1 MMPMLTRDEVHV
13 RLQEIFPDGAPNR
26 AYLTRML
33 AASTVFVALYID
45 ATEGSGTMLGP
56 KHVYRMTDEQ
66 AALVDDA
73 SRTAYATGVLR
84 TGSQTEG
91 RRWYQDNTRE
101 PIRDETLRE
110 GLVAIGAVI
119 ERTDLPTTSSK
130 PRYALKASFAALFD
144 PALTGEAL
152 QARIA
157 AWQAE
162 ALNKGALARLA
173 IVRRGAGVSAD
184 QVLVTF
190 PNGETRR
197 MKPGPSSEI
206 TKAVVEVFAP
216 AFLTAPAVV
225 FLSESGNKVVAR
237 DDALA
242 RSIGLAIQADK
253 NLPDTILVDLG
264 PVHPLLVFVEVVAT
278 DGPISQRRKEAL
290 EELVAEAGFP
300 ELTTEEWF
308 GFYAPAKTPKAV
320 LQAANA
326 AINAALKDKAVMDAL
341 AVVGLIPR
349 GSTMEEM
356 AASQASESK
365 HWGPLIKKIGFTAES

>member
-1 MMPMLTRDEVHV
+1 MTPLLTREEVHT
-13 RLQEIFPDGAPNR
+13 RLQEIFPDGTPNR

-45 ATEGSGTMLGP
+45 AVEGSGTYLGP

-66 AALVDDA
+66 AARTDA
-73 SRTAYATGVLR
+73 ADRASYATGVLR
-84 TGSQTEG
+84 TGSQVEG

-110 GLVAIGAVI
+110 GLVAIGAVT
-119 ERTDLPTTSSK
+119 ERTDLATTSSK
-130 PRYALKASFAALFD
+130 PRYALKAGFAALFD
-144 PALTGEAL
+144 PGLAGEVL

-216 AFLTAPAVV
+216 AFLADPAVL

-237 DDALA
+237 DDELA
-242 RSIGLAIQADK
+242 RSIGLAIQADR

-264 PVHPLLVFVEVVAT
+264 PTHPLLVFVEVVAT
-278 DGPISQRRKEAL
+278 DGPISERRKEAL
-290 EELVAEAGFP
+290 EALVAETGFP
-300 ELTTEEWF
+300 AEHVAFVTAYLDRSAGPFKKTVDSLAWGSYAWF
-308 GFYAPAKTPKAV
+308 AAEPERLLIFSDAPRS
-320 LQAANA
+320 L
-326 AINAALKDKAVMDAL
+326 
-341 AVVGLIPR
+341 G
-349 GSTMEEM
+349 G
-356 AASQASESK
+356 
-365 HWGPLIKKIGFTAES
+365 

>member
-1 MMPMLTRDEVHV
+1 MMPLLTREEVHA

-45 ATEGSGTMLGP
+45 AIEGSGTYLGP

-66 AALVDDA
+66 AARTDDA
-73 SRTAYATGVLR
+73 DRIGYATGVLR
-84 TGSQTEG
+84 TGSQVEG

-110 GLVAIGAVI
+110 GLVAIGAVT
-119 ERTDLPTTSSK
+119 ERTDLATTSSK
-130 PRYALKASFAALFD
+130 PRYALKAGFAALFD
-144 PALTGEAL
+144 PDLAGEML
-152 QARIA
+152 QTRIA

-206 TKAVVEVFAP
+206 TKAVLQVFAP
-216 AFLTAPAVV
+216 AFLADPAVL

-237 DDALA
+237 DDELA
-242 RSIGLAIQADK
+242 RSIGLSIQADR

-264 PVHPLLVFVEVVAT
+264 PTHPLLVFVEVVAT
-278 DGPISQRRKEAL
+278 DGPISERRKEAL
-290 EELVAEAGFP
+290 EALVAETGFP
-300 ELTTEEWF
+300 AEHVAFVTAFLDRSAGPFKKTVDSLAWGSYAWF
-308 GFYAPAKTPKAV
+308 
-320 LQAANA
+320 AAEPERLVVFSQS
-326 AINAALKDKAVMDAL
+326 ISGLK
-341 AVVGLIPR
+341 GQP
-349 GSTMEEM
+349 
-356 AASQASESK
+356 
-365 HWGPLIKKIGFTAES
+365 

>member
-1 MMPMLTRDEVHV
+1 MMPMLTRDEVHA

-45 ATEGSGTMLGP
+45 AIEGSGTMLGP

-66 AALVDDA
+66 AVLVDDV

-152 QARIA
+152 QVRIA

-173 IVRRGAGVSAD
+173 IVRQGAGVSAD

-300 ELTTEEWF
+300 AEHVAFVTAYLDRSAGPFKKTVDSLAWGSYAWF
-308 GFYAPAKTPKAV
+308 
-320 LQAANA
+320 AAEPERLMVFSEA
-326 AINAALKDKAVMDAL
+326 RESL
-341 AVVGLIPR
+341 R
-349 GSTMEEM
+349 GR
-356 AASQASESK
+356 
-365 HWGPLIKKIGFTAES
+365 P

>member
-1 MMPMLTRDEVHV
+1 MMPMLTRDEVHA

-45 ATEGSGTMLGP
+45 AIEGSGTMLGP

-73 SRTAYATGVLR
+73 SRSAYAAGVLR
-84 TGSQTEG
+84 TGSHTEG

-144 PALTGEAL
+144 PTLTGEVL

-173 IVRRGAGVSAD
+173 IVRQGAGVSED

-300 ELTTEEWF
+300 AEHVAFVTAYLDRSAGPFKKTVDSLAWGSYAWF
-308 GFYAPAKTPKAV
+308 
-320 LQAANA
+320 AAEPERLMVFSETREN
-326 AINAALKDKAVMDAL
+326 L
-341 AVVGLIPR
+341 R
-349 GSTMEEM
+349 GR
-356 AASQASESK
+356 
-365 HWGPLIKKIGFTAES
+365 P

>member
-1 MMPMLTRDEVHV
+1 MMPMLTRDEVHA

-45 ATEGSGTMLGP
+45 AIEGSGTMLGP

-66 AALVDDA
+66 AALVDDV

-173 IVRRGAGVSAD
+173 IVRQGAGVSAD

-300 ELTTEEWF
+300 AEHVAFVTAYLDRSAGPFKKTVDSLAWGSYAWF
-308 GFYAPAKTPKAV
+308 
-320 LQAANA
+320 AAEPERLMVFSEA
-326 AINAALKDKAVMDAL
+326 RESL
-341 AVVGLIPR
+341 R
-349 GSTMEEM
+349 GR
-356 AASQASESK
+356 
-365 HWGPLIKKIGFTAES
+365 P

>member
-173 IVRRGAGVSAD
+173 IVRQGAGVSAD

-300 ELTTEEWF
+300 AEHVAFVTAYLDRSAGPFKKTVDSLAWGSYAWF
-308 GFYAPAKTPKAV
+308 
-320 LQAANA
+320 AAEPERLMVFSEA
-326 AINAALKDKAVMDAL
+326 RESL
-341 AVVGLIPR
+341 R
-349 GSTMEEM
+349 GR
-356 AASQASESK
+356 
-365 HWGPLIKKIGFTAES
+365 P

>member
-1 MMPMLTRDEVHV
+1 MTPLLTRENVHA

-33 AASTVFVALYID
+33 AASTVFVALYTD
-45 ATEGSGTMLGP
+45 AVEGSGTYLGP

-66 AALVDDA
+66 AARTDA
-73 SRTAYATGVLR
+73 ADRAGYATGVLR
-84 TGSQTEG
+84 TGSQVEG

-110 GLVAIGAVI
+110 GLVAIGAVT
-119 ERTDLPTTSSK
+119 ERTDLATTSSK
-130 PRYALKASFAALFD
+130 PRYALKAGFAALFD
-144 PALTGEAL
+144 PDLAGEVL

-216 AFLTAPAVV
+216 TFLAGPAVL

-237 DDALA
+237 DDELA
-242 RSIGLAIQADK
+242 RSIGLAIQADR

-264 PVHPLLVFVEVVAT
+264 PTHPLLVFVEVVAT
-278 DGPISQRRKEAL
+278 DGPISERRKEAL
-290 EELVAEAGFP
+290 EALVAETGFP
-300 ELTTEEWF
+300 AEHVAFVTAFLDRSAGPFKKTVDSLAWGSYAWF
-308 GFYAPAKTPKAV
+308 
-320 LQAANA
+320 AAEPER
-326 AINAALKDKAVMDAL
+326 L
-341 AVVGLIPR
+341 VVF
-349 GSTMEEM
+349 
-356 AASQASESK
+356 SQAT
-365 HWGPLIKKIGFTAES
+365 GTLQGNI

>member
-1 MMPMLTRDEVHV
+1 MTAMLSREEVHA
-13 RLQEIFPDGAPNR
+13 RLQAIFPDGAPNR

-45 ATEGSGTMLGP
+45 AIEGGGTYLGP

-66 AALVDDA
+66 AAQVDDA
-73 SRTAYATGVLR
+73 SRAAYSAGVLR
-84 TGSQTEG
+84 TGAHIEG

-110 GLVAIGAVI
+110 GLVAIGAVT
-119 ERTDLPTTSSK
+119 ERTDLATTSSK
-130 PRYALKASFAALFD
+130 PRYALKAGFAALFD
-144 PALTGEAL
+144 PALAGEAL
-152 QARIA
+152 QARIT
-157 AWQAE
+157 AWQTE

-173 IVRRGAGVSAD
+173 IVRRGAGVNTD

-216 AFLTAPAVV
+216 AFLTDPAVV

-237 DDALA
+237 DDELA

-264 PVHPLLVFVEVVAT
+264 PAHPLLVFVEVVAT

-300 ELTTEEWF
+300 AEHVAFVTAYLDRSAGPFKKTVDSLAWGSYAWF
-308 GFYAPAKTPKAV
+308 
-320 LQAANA
+320 AAEPERLVEFSSSPRSLKPETSREQ
-326 AINAALKDKAVMDAL
+326 IN
-341 AVVGLIPR
+341 
-349 GSTMEEM
+349 
-356 AASQASESK
+356 
-365 HWGPLIKKIGFTAES
+365 

>member
-1 MMPMLTRDEVHV
+1 MTPLLTREEVHA

-45 ATEGSGTMLGP
+45 AVEGSGTYLGP

-66 AALVDDA
+66 AARTKAVDRA
-73 SRTAYATGVLR
+73 GYAIGVLR
-84 TGSQTEG
+84 TGSQVEG

-110 GLVAIGAVI
+110 GLVAIGAVT
-119 ERTDLPTTSSK
+119 ERTDLATTSSK
-130 PRYALKASFAALFD
+130 PRYALKAGFAALFD
-144 PALTGEAL
+144 PDLANEAL

-162 ALNKGALARLA
+162 ALNRGALARLA

-216 AFLTAPAVV
+216 TFLADPAVL

-237 DDALA
+237 DDELA
-242 RSIGLAIQADK
+242 RSIGLAIQADR

-264 PVHPLLVFVEVVAT
+264 PTHPLLVFVEVVAT
-278 DGPISQRRKEAL
+278 DGPISERRKEAL
-290 EELVAEAGFP
+290 EALVAETGFP
-300 ELTTEEWF
+300 AEHVAFVTAYLDRSAGPFKKTVDSLAWGSYAWF
-308 GFYAPAKTPKAV
+308 AAEPERLVVFSQVSGG
-320 LQAANA
+320 LQ
-326 AINAALKDKAVMDAL
+326 
-341 AVVGLIPR
+341 GRP
-349 GSTMEEM
+349 
-356 AASQASESK
+356 
-365 HWGPLIKKIGFTAES
+365 

>member
-1 MMPMLTRDEVHV
+1 MTPMLTREEVHA
-13 RLQEIFPDGAPNR
+13 RLQAVFPDGAPNR

-33 AASTVFVALYID
+33 AASAVFVALYVD
-45 ATEGSGTMLGP
+45 AIEGSGTYLGP

-66 AALVDDA
+66 AARVDDA
-73 SRTAYATGVLR
+73 SRAAYAGNVLR
-84 TGSQTEG
+84 TGSHTEG
-91 RRWYQDNTRE
+91 KRWYQDNTRE

-110 GLVAIGAVI
+110 GLVAIGAVT
-119 ERTDLPTTSSK
+119 ERTDLATTSSK
-130 PRYALKASFAALFD
+130 PRYALKANFAALFD
-144 PALTGEAL
+144 PALAGEAL
-152 QARIA
+152 QDRVV

-173 IVRRGAGVSAD
+173 IVRRGGGVSAD

-216 AFLTAPAVV
+216 AFLTEPAVV

-237 DDALA
+237 DDELA

-264 PVHPLLVFVEVVAT
+264 PAHPLLVFVEVVAT

-290 EELVAEAGFP
+290 EVLVAEAGFP
-300 ELTTEEWF
+300 AEHVAFVTAYLDRSAGPFKKTVDSLAWGSYAWF
-308 GFYAPAKTPKAV
+308 AAEPERLVVFSEAVTRLSGKA
-320 LQAANA
+320 
-326 AINAALKDKAVMDAL
+326 
-341 AVVGLIPR
+341 
-349 GSTMEEM
+349 
-356 AASQASESK
+356 
-365 HWGPLIKKIGFTAES
+365 

>member
-1 MMPMLTRDEVHV
+1 MMPLLPREEVHA

-45 ATEGSGTMLGP
+45 AIEGSGTYLGP
-56 KHVYRMTDEQ
+56 KHVYRMTDDQ
-66 AALVDDA
+66 AARTDADD
-73 SRTAYATGVLR
+73 RTGYATGVLR
-84 TGSQTEG
+84 TGSQVGG

-110 GLVAIGAVI
+110 GLVATGAVT
-119 ERTDLPTTSSK
+119 ERTDLATTSSK

-144 PALTGEAL
+144 PHLAGEAL

-157 AWQAE
+157 AWQAG

-173 IVRRGAGVSAD
+173 IVRHGAGVSAD

-197 MKPGPSSEI
+197 MKPGPSSAI

-216 AFLTAPAVV
+216 TFLTDPAVL

-237 DDALA
+237 DDELA
-242 RSIGLAIQADK
+242 RSIGLAIQADR

-264 PVHPLLVFVEVVAT
+264 PTHPLLVFVEVVAT
-278 DGPISQRRKEAL
+278 DGPISERRKAAL
-290 EELVAEAGFP
+290 EALVAETGFP
-300 ELTTEEWF
+300 AEHVAFVTAYLDRSAGPFKKTVDSLAWGSYAWF
-308 GFYAPAKTPKAV
+308 
-320 LQAANA
+320 AAEPERLV
-326 AINAALKDKAVMDAL
+326 IF
-341 AVVGLIPR
+341 G
-349 GSTMEEM
+349 
-356 AASQASESK
+356 QAS
-365 HWGPLIKKIGFTAES
+365 GGLRGQP

>member
-1 MMPMLTRDEVHV
+1 MMPLLTREEVHA
-13 RLQEIFPDGAPNR
+13 RLQVIFPDGAANR

-33 AASTVFVALYID
+33 AASTVFVALYVD
-45 ATEGSGTMLGP
+45 AIEGSGTYLGP
-56 KHVYRMTDEQ
+56 KHVYRMTNEQ
-66 AALVDDA
+66 AAQVDDA
-73 SRTAYATGVLR
+73 SRAAYSAGVLR
-84 TGSQTEG
+84 TGAHIEG

-110 GLVAIGAVI
+110 GLVAIGAVT
-119 ERTDLPTTSSK
+119 ERTDLATTSSK
-130 PRYALKASFAALFD
+130 PRYALKASFASLFN
-144 PALTGEAL
+144 PALAGEAL

-173 IVRRGAGVSAD
+173 IVRRGAGVSTD

-216 AFLTAPAVV
+216 AFLTDPAVV

-237 DDALA
+237 DDELA

-264 PVHPLLVFVEVVAT
+264 PAHPLLVFVEVVAT
-278 DGPISQRRKEAL
+278 DGPISDRRKEAL
-290 EELVAEAGFP
+290 EELITEAGFP
-300 ELTTEEWF
+300 AEHVAFVTAYLDRSAGPFKKTVDSLAWGSYAWF
-308 GFYAPAKTPKAV
+308 AAEPERLVLFSEAPGRI
-320 LQAANA
+320 QA
-326 AINAALKDKAVMDAL
+326 
-341 AVVGLIPR
+341 R
-349 GSTMEEM
+349 
-356 AASQASESK
+356 
-365 HWGPLIKKIGFTAES
+365 

>member
-1 MMPMLTRDEVHV
+1 MTPMLTREEVHT
-13 RLQEIFPDGAPNR
+13 RLQAIFPDGAPNR

-33 AASTVFVALYID
+33 AASAVFVALYVD
-45 ATEGSGTMLGP
+45 AIEGSGTYLGP

-66 AALVDDA
+66 AARVDDA
-73 SRTAYATGVLR
+73 SRVAYAGNVLR
-84 TGSQTEG
+84 TGSHTEG
-91 RRWYQDNTRE
+91 KRWYQDNTRE

-110 GLVAIGAVI
+110 GLVAIGAVT
-119 ERTDLPTTSSK
+119 ERTDLATTSSK
-130 PRYALKASFAALFD
+130 PRYALKANFAALFD
-144 PALTGEAL
+144 PALAGEAL
-152 QARIA
+152 QDRVV

-173 IVRRGAGVSAD
+173 IVRRGGGVSAD

-197 MKPGPSSEI
+197 MKPGTSSEI

-216 AFLTAPAVV
+216 AFLAEPAVV

-237 DDALA
+237 DDELA

-264 PVHPLLVFVEVVAT
+264 PAHPLLVFVEVVAT

-290 EELVAEAGFP
+290 EVLVAEAGFP
-300 ELTTEEWF
+300 AEHVAFVTAYLDRSAGPFKKTVDSLAWGSYAWF
-308 GFYAPAKTPKAV
+308 AAEPERLVVFSEAVTQLSGKA
-320 LQAANA
+320 
-326 AINAALKDKAVMDAL
+326 
-341 AVVGLIPR
+341 
-349 GSTMEEM
+349 
-356 AASQASESK
+356 
-365 HWGPLIKKIGFTAES
+365 

>member
-45 ATEGSGTMLGP
+45 ATEGNGTMLGP

-173 IVRRGAGVSAD
+173 IVRQGAGVSAD

-300 ELTTEEWF
+300 AEHVAFVTAYLDRSAGPFKKTVDSLAWGSYAWF
-308 GFYAPAKTPKAV
+308 
-320 LQAANA
+320 AAEPERLMVFSEA
-326 AINAALKDKAVMDAL
+326 RESL
-341 AVVGLIPR
+341 R
-349 GSTMEEM
+349 GR
-356 AASQASESK
+356 
-365 HWGPLIKKIGFTAES
+365 P